1 MKKYLLIIIGLSLF
15 SCEKENTSNLK
26 EIESQLKTDNLYT
39 TEFILKNDTVIKG
52 KLGTEIFIPKDL
64 FSNYTEGKVT
74 LELKEFY
81 SKEDMI
87 LNGLS
92 TITDKDELLE
102 SSGMIYIN
110 FTEEGKQLEI
120 QNGKLY
126 EVNLP
131 NKPLKNSNIY
141 TNENDSIFKW
151 KLGNEHLKVNFPD
164 IIRNFNY
171 GITVDKIGAGG
182 FFKQTVTDSL
192 TIVKKRDSL
201 ELLRI
206 INEQLK
212 KDEALSDLAA
222 KVLNIP
228 IIETGFEDEF
238 NPESKDKYEDINND
252 KKLTEKEKK
261 KRIDKRNIFFNTI
274 SEINTF
280 SLGKLGWINID
291 RISEFD
297 TLKDIRITNN
307 HKLQN
312 NDYVIFYNYIKRK
325 SLINHFLRN
334 FNSTYEYKNLRI
346 EGKMKVII
354 YTNEKDKIYY
364 DTFYLDKNSK
374 TNFEINLKETTL
386 EKLKNILITP

>member
-1 MKKYLLIIIGLSLF
+1 MKKFILILISLLLF
-15 SCEKENTSNLK
+15 SCEKENSSNLEMIK
-26 EIESQLKTDNLYT
+26 SQLKTDNLFT
-39 TEFILKNDTVIKG
+39 TKFILKNDTVIKG
-52 KLGTEIFIPKDL
+52 KLGTQIFIPKDL
-64 FSNYTEGKVT
+64 FSNYTNGQIT

-92 TITDKDELLE
+92 TITNQDELLE

-110 FTEEGKQLEI
+110 FTESEKQLEI
-120 QNGKLY
+120 KNGKLY
-126 EVNLP
+126 NVILP
-131 NKPLKNSNIY
+131 SKSLNKSNIY
-141 TNENDSIFKW
+141 TNKSDSIFRWELEKQP
-151 KLGNEHLKVNFPD
+151 LKISFPD
-164 IIRNFNY
+164 IIRNYNF
-171 GITVDKIGAGG
+171 GITVDKTGEGG
-182 FFKQTVTDSL
+182 FFKETEVDSL
-192 TIVKKRDSL
+192 EIVKKRDSL
-201 ELLRI
+201 ELLKM
-206 INEQLK
+206 INDELK
-212 KDEALSDLAA
+212 KDEALSDLAS
-222 KVLNIP
+222 KVINPPHFEMDLVDELNH
-228 IIETGFEDEF
+228 
-238 NPESKDKYEDINND
+238 ESVDKYEDINNN

-261 KRIDKRNIFFNTI
+261 NRIENRISFFNTI

-297 TLKDIRITNN
+297 TLKDITITNN

-346 EGKMKVII
+346 AGKMKVII

-386 EKLKNILITP
+386 EKLKTILITP